1 MATKKTKGNIFFWPQ
16 GQPWQHGC
24 SSSWPQWARCRRE
37 TCSLARTR
45 HLCHPESSW
54 FLCHAFQVW
63 KQLKE
68 VLFFEFFGWDFNAF
82 HLHKLLH
89 VIFTILYRMLYF
101 ILISYPI
108 TSSYHYIYHV
118 EYLHKLL
125 HECHVVNP
133 VQGSRC
139 SISHSSSQ
147 QTIK

>member
-24 SSSWPQWARCRRE
+24 SSSWPQWARCRME

-45 HLCHPESSW
+45 HLCHPESGW

-82 HLHKLLH
+82 HLH
-89 VIFTILYRMLYF
+89 VIFTILYHMSYV

-108 TSSYHYIYHV
+108 TSSYHYIYHI

-125 HECHVVNP
+125 HECHVINP